1 MINVCLSFLIEL
13 LLWNNEINNFIA
25 DLKLTSE
32 ENNKDIPELGLAKI
46 IGQSSVE

>member
-25 DLKLTSE
+25 DLKITRE
-32 ENNKDIPELGLAKI
+32 ENDKDISELGLAKI